1 MKRPTLPAER
11 VAPVLPPTCFQHTPG
26 GSVKYCPACAA
37 ARIDHDRA
45 LNPVPAAYKHPD
57 PMLIAVASVLAG
69 AAIVVLTASLFLMTG
84 VLTWQ

>member
-11 VAPVLPPTCFQHTPG
+11 VAPVLPPTCFRHTPG

-45 LNPVPAAYKHPD
+45 LNPMPTYKHPD
-57 PMLIAVASVLAG
+57 PMLLAFASVLAG
-69 AAIVVLTASLFLMTG
+69 AALVVLVASLFLMTG
-84 VLTWQ
+84 VLTWR